1 MMSEQGLAGVGIVTE
16 RELGEIQLLHV
27 VVVELPYLPD
37 PAHTAVH
44 LVPPEDTHNHTQG
57 K

>member
-1 MMSEQGLAGVGIVTE
+1 MSEQGLAGVGMVTE

-44 LVPPEDTHNHTQG
+44 LVPPEDTHNHTQD